1 VLFLAQT
8 ECEEMLVVIV
18 QEKRVVD
25 EQQKQVRTEDY
36 SPSLRSYMPRMHPTC
51 RAPS

>member
-1 VLFLAQT
+1 MLFLAQT

-25 EQQKQVRTEDY
+25 EQQKQVRNEPY
-36 SPSLRSYMPRMHPTC
+36 SPSL
-51 RAPS
+51 